1 MFETRKERR
10 RSIRAL
16 SLNMGE
22 LNYNGVKELQRG
34 HVKNK

>member
-16 SLNMGE
+16 SLNTGE
-22 LNYNGVKELQRG
+22 LNYNGVKELQR
-34 HVKNK
+34 KKILN